1 MSRARDAAKLA
12 KERQDQAIASL
23 FGRFEVASVSPDEVF
38 LDGDDDESIP
48 AVFPDMG
55 VTYTVGDTGMYVLP
69 PGQQPLCFKTA

>member
-48 AVFPDMG
+48 AVFIAG
-55 VTYTVGDTGMYVLP
+55 LTYTVGDTGMYVLP
-69 PGQQPLCFKTA
+69 PGQQPICFKTA

>member
-48 AVFPDMG
+48 AVFIAG
-55 VTYTVGDTGMYVLP
+55 LTYTVGDTGMYVLP
-69 PGQQPLCFKTA
+69 PGQQPICFISA